1 MTTST
6 RWPGV
11 VFQGRDA
18 EDRRTNLSIINSQG
32 MSSALRGVWDFYE
45 DNRKIRQRL
54 EEVLKLF
61 ARWNWDLFPEV
72 QELKG
77 YHRVW
82 PGSYTSFID
91 VLRAENGLVIQ
102 PVIGVGNA
110 EDVAVSI
117 FEAVKFRVQAMAPD
131 CPLLIGPYHPNQVQ
145 EVMPWRL
152 YHIWKSS
159 RSLAEPGYGSSHHN
173 FRGHL
178 RLVILK
184 QGAHASTETC
194 EAALEVE
201 VYRLAKRV
209 MSAWPDQFPVGE
221 SRRIDVLW
229 KQGLQR
235 EFGLCRNFLRGI
247 CQYGE
252 GCWHPHVFP

>member
-1 MTTST
+1 MKRLDNIFQPPSPTTMTTST

-117 FEAVKFRVQAMAPD
+117 FEAVKFRVQAMVCLPIPPD
-131 CPLLIGPYHPNQVQ
+131 SDAKPQVIFFVMLYFLLA
-145 EVMPWRL
+145 R
-152 YHIWKSS
+152 
-159 RSLAEPGYGSSHHN
+159 
-173 FRGHL
+173 
-178 RLVILK
+178 
-184 QGAHASTETC
+184 
-194 EAALEVE
+194 
-201 VYRLAKRV
+201 
-209 MSAWPDQFPVGE
+209 
-221 SRRIDVLW
+221 
-229 KQGLQR
+229 
-235 EFGLCRNFLRGI
+235 
-247 CQYGE
+247 
-252 GCWHPHVFP
+252 